1 MSFEV
6 NFKASHVPLLALSPK
21 YEAETLSHAQRKLQ
35 SIRRPHRSSLLDY
48 GNLSLGL
55 NLCKPLSFGIPVVS
69 S

>member
-35 SIRRPHRSSLLDY
+35 SIRRPHRSRLLDY